1 MITEGEAKALMAHS
15 LIDEQLKTVNQTLLF
30 VQFFNIWYGEA

>member
-1 MITEGEAKALMAHS
+1 MITEGEAKALKAYS
-15 LIDEQLKTVNQTLLF
+15 VTDEQLKTGNQTLLF